1 MKKAQRFFVD
11 FYNQTW
17 GRFFKKKKILVGN
30 QIIKINTKPELNT
43 KLIKEVFPNGLPED
57 HVLSSYL

>member
-43 KLIKEVFPNGLPED
+43 KLIQHEN
-57 HVLSSYL
+57 